1 MKKIILTENQYRLL
15 LKEAKENVIY
25 IPYDDEYGFDYQES
39 NESYD
44 EDESDDEDDD
54 YYDYDEQESSIDQYQ
69 AVDDALKIA
78 KETGVNILKD
88 KNIKGILY
96 DTNEKIVVGA
106 LWTSD
111 DSDAFSF
118 DIAITPSYQNQGLSS
133 ELISNAIEEYD
144 IQKSAYDDM
153 GKPFPMEVDVIN
165 PKLAQILTK
174 HYGFKTLKKIDDTR
188 VLMTINDQKDE
199 TVKCSNCGWE
209 WKLKDGG
216 SKPYLCHK
224 CWHDNSKAELNE
236 RCWKGYTQKGM
247 KTMFGKKYPNCV
259 KKNK

>member
-1 MKKIILTENQYRLL
+1 MKKIILTENQYKLL

-39 NESYD
+39 NES
-44 EDESDDEDDD
+44 DDEDDD
-54 YYDYDEQESSIDQYQ
+54 YEDYDEQESSIDEYQ

-78 KETGVNILKD
+78 KETGVNILRD

-106 LWTSD
+106 LWISD

-133 ELISNAIEEYD
+133 ELIRNAIDEYNY
-144 IQKSAYDDM
+144 QKSAYDEM
-153 GKPFPMEVDVIN
+153 GNPFPMEVDVIN
-165 PKLAQILTK
+165 PKLVEILKTK
-174 HYGFKTLKKIDDTR
+174 YGFKTIKNVNDTR
-188 VLMTINDQKDE
+188 ALMTINEYQKDE

-216 SKPYLCHK
+216 SKPYLCHE
-224 CWHDNSKAELNE
+224 CWHDNSKAELTE

>member
-25 IPYDDEYGFDYQES
+25 IPYNDEYGFDYQES
-39 NESYD
+39 NEFD
-44 EDESDDEDDD
+44 GENESDDED
-54 YYDYDEQESSIDQYQ
+54 YEDYDEQESSIDEYQ
-69 AVDDALKIA
+69 AADDALKIA
-78 KETGVNILKD
+78 KETGVNILRD

-111 DSDAFSF
+111 DSDTFSF

-133 ELISNAIEEYD
+133 ELIRNAIDEYNN
-144 IQKSAYDDM
+144 QKSMYDEM
-153 GKPFPMEVDVIN
+153 GEPFGMEVDVIN
-165 PKLAQILTK
+165 PKLVEILKTK
-174 HYGFKTLKKIDDTR
+174 YGFKTIKNVNDTR
-188 VLMTINDQKDE
+188 ALMTINE
-199 TVKCSNCGWE
+199 
-209 WKLKDGG
+209 
-216 SKPYLCHK
+216 Y
-224 CWHDNSKAELNE
+224 
-236 RCWKGYTQKGM
+236 QKGM

>member
-39 NESYD
+39 NQ
-44 EDESDDEDDD
+44 SDDK
-54 YYDYDEQESSIDQYQ
+54 DYDEQESSIDEYQ
-69 AVDDALKIA
+69 AADDAIKIA
-78 KETGVNILKD
+78 KETGVNILRD
-88 KNIKGILY
+88 KNLKGILY

-133 ELISNAIEEYD
+133 ELIRNAIEEYNY
-144 IQKSAYDDM
+144 QKSTYDEM
-153 GKPFPMEVDVIN
+153 GELFPMEVDVIN
-165 PKLAQILTK
+165 PKLVEILKTK
-174 HYGFKTLKKIDDTR
+174 YGFKTIKNVNDTR
-188 VLMTINDQKDE
+188 ALMTINKYQKDE
-199 TVKCSNCGWE
+199 TVKCSNCGWK

-216 SKPYLCHK
+216 KKPYLCHK
-224 CWHDNSKAELNE
+224 CGHDNSKAELTE
-236 RCWKGYTQKGM
+236 KC
-247 KTMFGKKYPNCV
+247 
-259 KKNK
+259 